1 MMRDATA
8 IAEAVRS
15 REVSAVEVAR
25 EHLDRARNDA
35 LGAVWLVTE
44 ERALREAQAVD
55 DAIARG
61 EDPGPLAGV
70 PVGWKDLIDT
80 GGTRTTYGSVIYR
93 DNVPDRDAD
102 VVALLAAAGAV
113 CIGKLSTHEL
123 AWGTTSDNPWYG
135 TCRNPHDRSRVP
147 GGSSGGSGAAV
158 AAGTVA
164 LAPGTDTGGSIR
176 CPASVCGI
184 VGVKPTFGR
193 VSLAGI
199 KPLCPSLDHCGPMAR
214 SVRDAAAALEVLAGP
229 SPRDPRTQPMPVPR
243 YRDALTAGVRG
254 RTVGVAE
261 RFFFEHTDTRLAAI
275 VRDAVGELERAGA
288 RLVEIDMG
296 WPVPGMED
304 DNFYMAE
311 EAGAVWEHW
320 PQRRA
325 ELGPDVV
332 AEMERADD
340 LTGRQAGHIMFI
352 RLDYQSRML
361 QKMHDEG
368 IDLVVSPTEPMTP
381 PHIGTLTVPFA
392 GAADV
397 NVTTVMCG
405 LTGPFNAL
413 GWPAVSVPCGRDSEG
428 MPVGLQIAGRP
439 WREQDCL
446 AAAAVVE
453 AAVGP
458 VPVRAA

>member
-1 MMRDATA
+1 VNDATA

-15 REVSAVEVAR
+15 REVSAVEVAQQ
-25 EHLDRARNDA
+25 HLGRARDDR
-35 LGAVWLVTE
+35 LGCVWLVTE
-44 ERALREAQAVD
+44 ERALDEARAVD
-55 DAIARG
+55 EALARG

-80 GGTRTTYGSVIYR
+80 GGTRTTYGSAIYR
-93 DNVPDRDAD
+93 DNIPDRDAD
-102 VVALLAAAGAV
+102 VVARLAGAGGV

-135 TCRNPHDRSRVP
+135 TCHNPHDTSRVP

-158 AAGTVA
+158 AEGIVA

-184 VGVKPTFGR
+184 VGLKPTFGR

-214 SVRDAAAALEVLAGP
+214 SVRDAALALELLAGP
-229 SPRDPRTQPMPVPR
+229 SPRDPRTQPLPVPR
-243 YRDALTAGVRG
+243 YRDALGAGVRG
-254 RTVGVAE
+254 RTIGIAE
-261 RFFFEHTDTRLAAI
+261 RFFFEHTAPDLAAI
-275 VRDAVGELERAGA
+275 VRGAVSELEREGA

-332 AEMERADD
+332 AEMERADG
-340 LTGRQAGHIMFI
+340 LTGRQAGHIMFL
-352 RLDYQSRML
+352 RLDYQVRML
-361 QKMHDEG
+361 QQMHDQG
-368 IDLVVSPTEPMTP
+368 IDMIVSPTEPITP
-381 PHIGTLTVPFA
+381 PRIGTLTVPFG
-392 GAADV
+392 GAPDV

-413 GWPAVSVPCGRDSEG
+413 GWPAISVPCGRDAQG
-428 MPVGLQIAGRP
+428 MPVGLQIAALP

-453 AAVGP
+453 AALGP
-458 VPVRAA
+458 VPVKRD

>member
-1 MMRDATA
+1 M
-8 IAEAVRS
+8 
-15 REVSAVEVAR
+15 
-25 EHLDRARNDA
+25 
-35 LGAVWLVTE
+35 
-44 ERALREAQAVD
+44 REARAVD
-55 DAIARG
+55 AALDRG

-80 GGTRTTYGSVIYR
+80 GGTRTTYGSAIYR
-93 DNVPDRDAD
+93 DHVPDRDAD

-135 TCRNPHDRSRVP
+135 TCRNPHDPSRVP

-158 AAGTVA
+158 AEGIVA

-184 VGVKPTFGR
+184 VGLKPTFGR

-199 KPLCPSLDHCGPMAR
+199 KPLCPSLDHCGPMVR
-214 SVRDAAAALEVLAGP
+214 SVRDAALTLELLAGP
-229 SPRDPRTQPMPVPR
+229 SPRDPRTQPVDVPR
-243 YRDALTAGVRG
+243 YRDALAAGVRG

-261 RFFFEHTDTRLAAI
+261 RFFFEHTEPRLAAI
-275 VRDAVGELERAGA
+275 VRDAIAELERAGA
-288 RLVEIDMG
+288 RMVELDMA
-296 WPVPGMED
+296 WPVPGMEN
-304 DNFYMAE
+304 DNFYLAE

-332 AEMERADD
+332 AEQENADR

-352 RLDYQSRML
+352 RLDYQARML
-361 QKMHDEG
+361 QQMHDQG
-368 IDLVVSPTEPMTP
+368 IDLVVSPTEPIAP
-381 PHIGTLTVPFA
+381 PHIGTLRVPFA
-392 GAADV
+392 GAPDV
-397 NVTTVMCG
+397 HVATVMCG

-413 GWPAVSVPCGRDSEG
+413 GWPAISVPCGRDADG
-428 MPVGLQIAGRP
+428 LPVGLQIAARP
-439 WREQDCL
+439 WQEQDCL

-458 VPVRAA
+458 VPVQPP